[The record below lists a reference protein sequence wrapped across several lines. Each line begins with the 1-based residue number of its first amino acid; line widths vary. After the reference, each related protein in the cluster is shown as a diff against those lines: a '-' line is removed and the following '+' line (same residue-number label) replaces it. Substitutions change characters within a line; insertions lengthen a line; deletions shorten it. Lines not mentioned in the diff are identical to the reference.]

1 MKTLAVKIFSVRPS
15 SMPEERTMSVFTRMN
30 SALRNRQNV
39 RTLVDMTQ
47 IRQWYMYES
56 SVSNCQVSRQLS
68 THKGVRTNIGSAQL
82 SISTISMHD
91 CSGPK

>member
-1 MKTLAVKIFSVRPS
+1 
-15 SMPEERTMSVFTRMN
+15 MPEERTMTVITRMN

-47 IRQWYMYES
+47 IWQWYMNES

-68 THKGVRTNIGSAQL
+68 THKGVRQT
-82 SISTISMHD
+82 
-91 CSGPK
+91 SGAHNCQFL